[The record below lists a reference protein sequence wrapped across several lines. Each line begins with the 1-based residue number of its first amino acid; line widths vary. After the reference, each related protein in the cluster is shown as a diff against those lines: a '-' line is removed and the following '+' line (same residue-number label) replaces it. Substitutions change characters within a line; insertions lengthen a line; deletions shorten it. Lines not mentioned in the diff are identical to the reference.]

1 MTNIIDIATKL
12 PVPEAA
18 LRLTAQEVAQRA
30 RQTAFEL
37 AQYAR
42 GHEWPDFVKK
52 RGKMVITPQT
62 REPTDQ
68 LFEKFALGIRS
79 DAAPE
84 TQINTK
90 AWLGS
95 RVATSLVW
103 YHNGEDFDILVR
115 PLDSADFVEY
125 IIALA
130 HGERQTASDAA
141 RRMDVYNGLTDDHP
155 FSKAM
160 EI

>member
-1 MTNIIDIATKL
+1 MSNIIDIATKL
-12 PVPEAA
+12 PVPEVA
-18 LRLTAQEVAQRA
+18 LRLTAHEVERHARTRA
-30 RQTAFEL
+30 NEL

-52 RGKMVITPQT
+52 RGKMVITPET

-84 TQINTK
+84 IQINTK

-95 RVATSLVW
+95 RVATSLV
-103 YHNGEDFDILVR
+103 
-115 PLDSADFVEY
+115 
-125 IIALA
+125 
-130 HGERQTASDAA
+130 
-141 RRMDVYNGLTDDHP
+141 
-155 FSKAM
+155 
-160 EI
+160 

>member
-1 MTNIIDIATKL
+1 MTNIIDIATKQ

-18 LRLTAQEVAQRA
+18 LRLTAHEIEQRA
-30 RQTAFEL
+30 RTRAYEL

-52 RGKMVITPQT
+52 RGKMVITPETQ
-62 REPTDQ
+62 EPTDK
-68 LFEKFALGIRS
+68 LFAKFALGIRS

-95 RVATSLVW
+95 IVATSLVW
-103 YHNGEDFDILVR
+103 YHNGEDFDNLVR
-115 PLDSADFVEY
+115 PLESADFVEY

-130 HGERQTASDAA
+130 HEEMQAASEAA
-141 RRMDVYNGLTDDHP
+141 RRMDVYYGLTDDHP
-155 FSKAM
+155 YAKEM